1 MKKLLRTAIA
11 AMVVLCSVCAMAL
24 PVAASSTPDNAAP
37 AVAST
42 AENASPAV
50 SASSSSAKAEQD
62 AVKAP
67 DVSGSYRTSIEKT
80 LEKLDATA
88 FLAPTVYVDP
98 VTHAISNVYDA
109 DGNLIP
115 ATLSTDKHWY
125 IVPTNEGNIL
135 IATGY

>member
-1 MKKLLRTAIA
+1 MKKLLRTTVA
-11 AMVVLCSVCAMAL
+11 AMVVVCSVCTMAL
-24 PVAASSTPDNAAP
+24 SVGAASTPDNARP

-42 AENASPAV
+42 AENAS
-50 SASSSSAKAEQD
+50 SSSAPAQKE
-62 AVKAP
+62 VKVA
-67 DVSGSYRTSIEKT
+67 DVSGSYRTSVEKT
-80 LEKLDATA
+80 LEKLNVTA

>member
-1 MKKLLRTAIA
+1 MKKLIRTAVA
-11 AMVVLCSVCAMAL
+11 AMAVACSVCAMAL
-24 PVAASSTPDNAAP
+24 PVAAASTPDNARPVAASTPDNARPAASAP
-37 AVAST
+37 AVEEET
-42 AENASPAV
+42 V
-50 SASSSSAKAEQD
+50 Q
-62 AVKAP
+62 P
-67 DVSGSYRTSIEKT
+67 DVSGSYRTSVEKT
-80 LEKLDATA
+80 LEKLDASA
-88 FLAPTVYVDP
+88 FLASTVYVDP